1 MRRTITSVQLFRDAV
16 KQNIQSI
23 EFGWKHNFVERH
35 GPKPMTLSNRFRFRL
50 GRRGLRRM
58 LVRARRER
66 GSSLYEF
73 AMVLPV
79 LSMLMVGTIYG
90 GITFYDYAMLNY
102 AVAIGA
108 KTVANNRAV
117 GSATPNA
124 CTLGENALTK
134 AAYNFSGVITINN
147 GPGRETFAGAST
159 CTALVQGDTVTM
171 TATYPCN
178 LTIPFAGIN
187 LCPVRTVAVN
197 TNVPSGTTLA
207 STTTGTCPS
216 KSCIAATVTVR
227 IE

>member
-1 MRRTITSVQLFRDAV
+1 MGL
-16 KQNIQSI
+16 
-23 EFGWKHNFVERH
+23 GWKYNFVERH
-35 GPKPMTLSNRFRFRL
+35 GHKLMTASNRFKFS
-50 GRRGLRRM
+50 GARRGLRSIF
-58 LVRARRER
+58 ARTKREE
-66 GSSLYEF
+66 GMSMALYEF

-79 LSMLMVGTIYG
+79 LSMLIVGTIYG
-90 GITFYDYAMLNY
+90 GITFYDYEMLDY

-134 AAYNFSGVITINN
+134 AAYNLTGVITINN
-147 GPGRETFAGAST
+147 GPGTETFVGKST
-159 CTALVQGDTVTM
+159 CTALTQGDTVTM

-178 LTIPFAGIN
+178 LTIPFSGIN
-187 LCPVRTVAVN
+187 LCPVQTSSVN
-197 TNVPSGTTLA
+197 TNVPSGSNLA
-207 STTTGTCPS
+207 STPTGSCPS